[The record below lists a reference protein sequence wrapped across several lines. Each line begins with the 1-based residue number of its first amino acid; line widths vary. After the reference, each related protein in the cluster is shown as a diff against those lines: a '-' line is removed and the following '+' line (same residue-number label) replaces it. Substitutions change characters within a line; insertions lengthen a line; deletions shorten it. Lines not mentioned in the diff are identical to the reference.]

1 LLDDLL
7 NANHF
12 LKSSMKTTTY
22 SGSVTTTAMMGMILL
37 MASIISS
44 APALF
49 KQTAIATIDQGDTT
63 ITTTST
69 APDNATTERVA
80 VGGGNITFSVNQFS
94 PSITEIQ
101 PSESVTFF
109 APNGSIE
116 PHNVIFDLTNGTT
129 ISDLWLPFTL
139 PSDVLGGE
147 VPTDISEELLP
158 APPYNLGEPIIQNMT
173 TDGITQAI
181 IGLNKVAWQPAVV
194 DQDDNVIYLEEEEL
208 RQQMRQVEEA
218 FQGGPQPSPLSTSYT
233 MDGTE
238 RIVSSGIV
246 LDFNGFAALEELF
259 PEEEGGASQE
269 QLAAEDNQEIAIN
282 STTTITPPISPDEE
296 AMAQQEEQPVEE
308 FPPSPFPLLGSF
320 TVTFNEPGTYD
331 YFCAFHPGMFGQV
344 VVGGGGGGEGQTN
357 QTSLTTTP

>member
-1 LLDDLL
+1 
-7 NANHF
+7 
-12 LKSSMKTTTY
+12 MKMTAY
-22 SGSVTTTAMMGMILL
+22 SRSVTSTAMMGMILL
-37 MASIISS
+37 MASMISV

-49 KQTAIATIDQGDTT
+49 KQTAIATIDQGG
-63 ITTTST
+63 TTTTTTATPT
-69 APDNATTERVA
+69 APDSATTERIA

-101 PSESVTFF
+101 PGESVTFF

-116 PHNVIFDLTNGTT
+116 RHNVIFDLTNGTT
-129 ISDLWLPFTL
+129 ISDVWLPFTL

-181 IGLNKVAWQPAVV
+181 IGLNKVAWQPTVV
-194 DQDDNVIYLEEEEL
+194 DQNDNVIYLEEEEL

-246 LDFNGFAALEELF
+246 LDVNGFAALEELF
-259 PEEEGGASQE
+259 PEEGEGGASQE
-269 QLAAEDNQEIAIN
+269 QLAAEDNQEIATN

-320 TVTFNEPGTYD
+320 TVTFNESGTYD

-344 VVGGGGGGEGQTN
+344 VVGGGGGGEGRTN